1 MIQTSKN
8 KSEPSAELPPANGH
22 VRGGS
27 AFAIIHTW
35 PDLKNAEYEVLQRI
49 LSAAENIGADAVVID
64 DNGKVLWSGPESSV
78 GPGEALDVDLI
89 EFVLS
94 LHFLS
99 PRVIDKYSY
108 YALWQPIEFYNDFG
122 YQDSVDKFS
131 THLDL
136 LSCGSDIAD
145 AHALNLYSALGR
157 EPPLPLPQMYHTL
170 PEPFLTPRISETS
183 RLFYIGIN
191 WERLGRPKG
200 RFHDVLTALDGKDLL
215 DIYGPEK
222 VHGVAP
228 WAGFE
233 SYRGE
238 LPFDGLSVKDAI
250 NRAGI
255 CLALSSIPHKNAGI
269 MSNRLFE
276 GIAGGAAVIATPNPL
291 IDKFFSDVVYLVDD
305 SRGEEILGQ
314 QVLQAMN
321 RIRDR
326 PDEAR
331 ERVLLGQKILR
342 EKCSLEGSLNTLFHE
357 TKGREQHFRSVFLA
371 DASVTVILDARG
383 APIDEL
389 RARLKEL
396 QRQTRSVINLHVV
409 FDQRLA
415 KRHELELKAVGGA
428 VETVTLHAGRFGSD
442 SARFDGLPI
451 RNDRMGPILK
461 SILAAPT
468 TPFLAFMD
476 ARDGLFSDHFA
487 SLAKVL
493 ADQPEAMFACSGM
506 ISRSRDLNGQESR
519 RFDNARFTDI
529 ASLLMANTA
538 NQSGRFLYR
547 TTLTQAAP
555 EHLLTLLDG
564 ETHNYFRLAAA
575 VSGPLAQ
582 SNYTS
587 YIYDESLITSVEGQ
601 EPVAQQRQYIR
612 DAFIRD
618 PRWLHML
625 STYRDI
631 PKFVYSAGP
640 ATPVRWA
647 DYSAPFEITHRIP
660 SHQRLSAAAEGAALP
675 YLVNGFSPPENE
687 HSWIADERGVIAF
700 SLGVSDKAA
709 FEGHELV
716 LRARGRRSVV
726 TGREQHC
733 LVAINGKFV
742 AYLRVPD
749 HDTDLHIPIPPMVM
763 EGPRNVQIEL
773 VPEHS
778 EPVLDEGGT
787 IVDGRRLSIM
797 LREMTLISHAPA
809 PPTFGVGEIFKTVEG
824 ERGVEALLQDF
835 HRPEYNLTWVAGTSA
850 KIRFV
855 VEGELTRPRL
865 ILRLSGRNSFVDNDL
880 QKVVVRV
887 NGRREA
893 VLAVHE
899 GMRDYP
905 VDLERETLS
914 APTVLVEIEASHA
927 EAVFDADHNVVDA
940 RLLGLAIG
948 GIGMLEGGEGWHP
961 ASLNAVVEAD
971 AASGKGAEA

>member
-1 MIQTSKN
+1 MTQTSN
-8 KSEPSAELPPANGH
+8 SKSEIPVVPFAVVGDG
-22 VRGGS
+22 RGGR

-49 LSAAENIGADAVVID
+49 LGAAENIGADAVVID
-64 DNGKVLWSGPESSV
+64 DNGTVLWAAPDSV
-78 GPGEALDVDLI
+78 ATPGKALEGDLV

-94 LHFLS
+94 LHFQS
-99 PRVIDKYSY
+99 PRVIDRYSY
-108 YALWQPIEFYNDFG
+108 YALWQPIEFYHDFG
-122 YQDSVDKFS
+122 YQDSVDKFA

-145 AHALNLYSALGR
+145 AHALNIFSALGR
-157 EPPLPLPQMYHTL
+157 QPPLPLPQMYHTL
-170 PEPFLTPRISETS
+170 PEPFLEPRISEKS

-200 RFHDVLTALDGKDLL
+200 RFHDVLTALDSKDLL

-238 LPFDGLSVKDAI
+238 LAFDGLSVKDAI

-255 CLALSSIPHKNAGI
+255 CLALSSVPHKNAGI

-276 GIAGGAAVIATPNPL
+276 GLAGGAAVIATPNPL
-291 IDKFFSDVVYLVDD
+291 IDKFFKDVVYLVDD
-305 SRGEEILGQ
+305 THGEDILGQ
-314 QVLQAMN
+314 QVLQALN

-326 PDEAR
+326 PEEAR
-331 ERVLLGQKILR
+331 DRVLLGQRILR
-342 EKCSLEGSLNTLFHE
+342 ERCSLEGSLNTLFHE
-357 TKGREQHFRSVFLA
+357 TGKRERHFRSTFLA
-371 DASVTVILDARG
+371 DASVTVVLDARS
-383 APIDEL
+383 APIEDI

-396 QRQTRSVINLHVV
+396 ELQTRTSISLHIVCDHR
-409 FDQRLA
+409 FA
-415 KRHELELKAVGGA
+415 KRNEAELNAAAGA
-428 VETVTLHAGRFGSD
+428 VKVVTIHVGRFGSH
-442 SARFDGLPI
+442 SVRFDGPPI
-451 RNDRMGPILK
+451 RNDRMGQLLK
-461 SILAAPT
+461 SILAVPT
-468 TPFLAFMD
+468 TPFMSFMD

-487 SLAKVL
+487 SLAKTL
-493 ADQPEAMFACSGM
+493 NDQPEAMFACSGM
-506 ISRSRDLNGQESR
+506 ISRSRDLNGIEKR
-519 RFDNARFTDI
+519 RFESARFTDI
-529 ASLLMANTA
+529 ASLLLANTA

-547 TTLTQAAP
+547 TTLTKAAP

-564 ETHNYFRLAAA
+564 EIHNYFRLAAT

-582 SNYTS
+582 SNYAS
-587 YIYDESLITSVEGQ
+587 YIYDESLIISVEGQ
-601 EPVAQQRQYIR
+601 ESVAQQRQYIR

-618 PRWLHML
+618 CRWHQML

-660 SHQRLSAAAEGAALP
+660 SHQRLSAAAGGAALP

-687 HSWIADERGVIAF
+687 HSWIADERGIIAF
-700 SLGVSDKAA
+700 SLGFSEKAA
-709 FEGHELV
+709 FEAHELV
-716 LRARGRRSVV
+716 LGARGRRSAV

-749 HDTDLHIPIPPMVM
+749 HDSDLHIPIPPMVM
-763 EGPRNVQIEL
+763 EGARNVQIEL

-778 EPVLDEGGT
+778 EPVLNEDG
-787 IVDGRRLSIM
+787 IVVDGRRLSIM
-797 LREMTLISHAPA
+797 VRDMTLITHTPA
-809 PPTFGVGEIFKTVEG
+809 PPTFGVGEIFETVEG
-824 ERGVEALLQDF
+824 ARGVEALFQNF

-855 VEGELTRPRL
+855 VEGEVNRPRL
-865 ILRLSGRNSFVDNDL
+865 LLRLSGRNSIVDNDS
-880 QKVVVRV
+880 QRVVVRV
-887 NGRREA
+887 NGRRAA
-893 VLAVHE
+893 VVTVRE
-899 GMRDYP
+899 GMHDYS
-905 VDLERETLS
+905 VDLEREILS
-914 APTVLVEIEASHA
+914 APTLLVEIEASHA

-948 GIGMLEGGEGWHP
+948 GIGIFEGGEQWLP
-961 ASLNAVVEAD
+961 TALDAVVEANT
-971 AASGKGAEA
+971 ASDKGAEA